1 MKAPV
6 HMHYPTVF
14 ALRSESERPMVRQYN
29 EVRRVKYLTATN
41 DAWLGIAGGAKASID
56 ALTKGYPEGERA
68 VREFH
73 DKIRADLPRA
83 EGHHRAKR
91 RGNFG
96 DELDIH
102 TVNRGACDRAWTSS
116 TRAIR
121 KGTGILQLVVDVC
134 ANGSTSPDELR
145 WRGIAGLSLSE
156 VMARAGYS
164 VEMVAAFAVQNICS
178 SMNRRVM
185 TSIVV
190 KPRGSQPDYGLLAAT
205 VALPAFFRVLG
216 FTSIIRAADQQ
227 GVNVDDGLGNY
238 LDVSGV
244 LPVPDKVSQIFV
256 PQYVISERTATEWVK
271 QTVALLQGVNHV
283 R

>member
-1 MKAPV
+1 
-6 HMHYPTVF
+6 MHYPTVF
-14 ALRSESERPMVRQYN
+14 ALRSESERPMVRQCN
-29 EVRRVKYLTATN
+29 EARRVKYLTSTN
-41 DAWLGIAGGAKASID
+41 DAWLGIAGGAAAAIR
-56 ALTKGYPEGERA
+56 ALTDGYPQGERA

-73 DKIRADLPRA
+73 DKIKADLPRA

-121 KGTGILQLVVDVC
+121 KGTGILQLVVDIG

-156 VMARAGYS
+156 VMSRAGYS
-164 VEMVAAFAVQNICS
+164 VEMVAAFAVQNICDFK
-178 SMNRRVM
+178 NRRM
-185 TSIVV
+185 MFSCIV

-216 FTSIIRAADQQ
+216 FSSIIRAADQQ
-227 GVNVDDGLGNY
+227 CVNVGDGLGNY

-244 LPVPDKVSQIFV
+244 LPVADKVSQLFV
-256 PQYVISERTATEWVK
+256 PQSVVNERTATEWVK

>member
-1 MKAPV
+1 MRAPV
-6 HMHYPTVF
+6 HLHYPTVA
-14 ALRSESERPMVRQYN
+14 ALRSESEQPMKIAYN
-29 EVRRVKYLTATN
+29 ESLRVKYLTSTN
-41 DAWLGIAGGAKASID
+41 DKWLGIVGGARAAVN
-56 ALTKGYPEGERA
+56 ALMDGYPQGERA

-73 DKIRADLPRA
+73 DKIKADLPRA

-102 TVNRGACDRAWTSS
+102 SVNRGACDRAWTSS

-121 KGTGILQLVVDVC
+121 KGTGILRLVVDVG
-134 ANGSTSPDELR
+134 ANGSTSADELR

-178 SMNRRVM
+178 AKNQRVM

-190 KPRGSQPDYGLLAAT
+190 KPRGSQPDYGMLAAT

-216 FTSIIRAADQQ
+216 FASIIRAADSQ
-227 GVNVDDGLGNY
+227 GLSVNDGLGNY

-256 PQYVISERTATEWVK
+256 PQSVISERTATTWVK